1 MRMIKIV
8 LPVLLVFCSSG
19 IWATDY
25 DLTSYLKKVEKD
37 NADLV
42 LARKDLTSA
51 QEGVVRARSALLP
64 SVAVQGSYNR
74 NFKDITQPMPVAAP
88 SGGGPLIYKDIDTN
102 YDNELTLALNVN
114 QTVFNATSL
123 AMYQQAKTTLAMQQK
138 VFEATRQSILG
149 AAKKLYAQT
158 QLATKALSVWEA
170 SEQTAHEVYTYTEMK
185 YKAGVMKELDFLM
198 AEVDWKSKIPAVDDA
213 RKNAELAMIA
223 LKNLAGIPLSETV
236 NLTEKM
242 ENIPPL
248 PQEKTVDEILGARPD
263 YAAMILAKNLA
274 DLALKSAY
282 GSYLPT
288 VSASFLYAYAD
299 YGNGSSF
306 TDKEV
311 PASKINVTAT
321 IPLFAGGY
329 RNSLVKSALIEKEKS
344 DIKIAQKRDTI
355 ERDLTEVQ
363 LRMAKAQK
371 SIESTKVQLVA
382 AQKAHDLA
390 VASYT
395 NGVATQLTV
404 SQAATQYDQAQLA
417 VYNALYEYRAAY
429 YDWEIITGQ
438 IQ

>member
-1 MRMIKIV
+1 
-8 LPVLLVFCSSG
+8 
-19 IWATDY
+19 
-25 DLTSYLKKVEKD
+25 
-37 NADLV
+37 
-42 LARKDLTSA
+42 
-51 QEGVVRARSALLP
+51 
-64 SVAVQGSYNR
+64 
-74 NFKDITQPMPVAAP
+74 
-88 SGGGPLIYKDIDTN
+88 
-102 YDNELTLALNVN
+102 
-114 QTVFNATSL
+114 
-123 AMYQQAKTTLAMQQK
+123 
-138 VFEATRQSILG
+138 
-149 AAKKLYAQT
+149 
-158 QLATKALSVWEA
+158 
-170 SEQTAHEVYTYTEMK
+170 
-185 YKAGVMKELDFLM
+185 
-198 AEVDWKSKIPAVDDA
+198 
-213 RKNAELAMIA
+213 
-223 LKNLAGIPLSETV
+223 
-236 NLTEKM
+236 M

-438 IQ
+438 AQ